1 MRNSKLQWKM
11 QRNAFLMHSMERL
24 LKESN
29 EAMCVEKHSIS
40 LSAMKKLF
48 EVAVKIMEKMKM
60 VLNFY

>member
-1 MRNSKLQWKM
+1 
-11 QRNAFLMHSMERL
+11 MERL